1 MLKQPKGHTFV
12 IAEIGVNHNASM
24 DIAKKLID
32 AAAKAGADA
41 VKFQKRT
48 PHMSLPP
55 EKWDVIRDTPFGP
68 MKSIDYRQKM
78 EFSSSQY
85 QELMAYSK
93 AAGVI
98 CFASPWDVNASNT
111 LFCLGMPLIK
121 IASAAVTNLPLIEN
135 IARMNLPVIMS
146 TGMSSFAMI
155 EKAVGILENY
165 RVPQIGLLVC
175 TSTYP
180 APVESLNLNRIA
192 EMHRCFPEH
201 EIGYSGHEVGLWTT
215 LCAVAMGATIVERHI
230 TLDRTMKGSDH
241 AASVEPKGFEMLVR
255 EIRQLEK
262 ARGNSH
268 IRIQDCELP
277 DIERLRG
284 QAYPLTGSTRHE

>member
-1 MLKQPKGHTFV
+1 MLSQPRGHTF
-12 IAEIGVNHNASM
+12 IIGEIGVNHNASM
-24 DIAKKLID
+24 DIAKQLID
-32 AAAKAGADA
+32 VAAEAGADA

-68 MKSIDYRQKM
+68 MKSLDYRQKM
-78 EFSSSQY
+78 EFSSEQY
-85 QELMAYSK
+85 QELMAHAK
-93 AAGVI
+93 RKGVI

-121 IASAAVTNLPLIEN
+121 IASATVTNLPLIEN
-135 IARMNLPVIMS
+135 IARMRLPVIMS
-146 TGMSSFAMI
+146 TGMCSLEMI
-155 EKAVGILENY
+155 EKAVGILDMF
-165 RVPQIGLLVC
+165 RVPDIGLLVC

-180 APVESLNLNRIA
+180 APVESLNLNRIKA
-192 EMHRCFPEH
+192 MRQAFPH
-201 EIGYSGHEVGLWTT
+201 CAIGYSGHEVGLWTT
-215 LCAVAMGATIVERHI
+215 LCAVAMGAEIIERHI
-230 TLDRTMKGSDH
+230 TLDRAMKGSDH

-255 EIRQLEK
+255 EIRQFEK
-262 ARGNSH
+262 ARGSNK
-268 IRIQDCELP
+268 IGIQDCELP